1 MKRNQ
6 LRQNEIIPKLNVKKY
21 DFIVGIPC
29 SKLKDFTT
37 KIENYI
43 PCTREDEAIALA
55 VGAFLIG
62 KRPLVFLQNS
72 GLGHCVDIITS
83 LLKPYDI
90 KIDML
95 ISMRTRPEHHA
106 FMGKI
111 TKKLLKLLE
120 YKDYNLIIQK

>member
-1 MKRNQ
+1 MS
-6 LRQNEIIPKLNVKKY
+6 KKH

-29 SKLKDFTT
+29 SQLKDFTS
-37 KIENYI
+37 KIKDYI

-55 VGAFLIG
+55 VGAYFVG
-62 KRPLVFLQNS
+62 KKPLVFLQNS
-72 GLGHCVDIITS
+72 GLGNAVDIITS

-90 KIDML
+90 KIDLL
-95 ISMRTRPEHHA
+95 ISVRNKPEHHA

-120 YKDYNLIIQK
+120 YDNYKLIIQK